1 MCFGRLQQEWGCYPS
16 KLWGEQRKTNKLWNA
31 GCQINESKSLQ
42 SQPNRLENTN
52 LHAAHI
58 LYYSNLT
65 HHSGSVPSTELQ
77 GPPKWTPCASFFL
90 TTCICAVDLLPSEL
104 FLERG
109 GTRSQIC
116 WVDWLLGWHGM
127 IAPYLNCEWHP
138 GKYHLLQ
145 MFLAHSEQHLK
156 YQVSNFYAQKMSV
169 NTIAAIHRL
178 KELGWGLQCLPS
190 CRWEDMGLNTPKH
203 VDLKT
208 LFSHPRL
215 LISGMFKLGQR
226 PLQADTRKFIFLKTL
241 TKSGNVLTKMLLYTP

>member
-1 MCFGRLQQEWGCYPS
+1 MAALPVWLCLGLGMTTRMAWDDCSLLEFEPREWTARVS
-16 KLWGEQRKTNKLWNA
+16 
-31 GCQINESKSLQ
+31 
-42 SQPNRLENTN
+42 
-52 LHAAHI
+52 
-58 LYYSNLT
+58 
-65 HHSGSVPSTELQ
+65 
-77 GPPKWTPCASFFL
+77 
-90 TTCICAVDLLPSEL
+90 
-104 FLERG
+104 
-109 GTRSQIC
+109 
-116 WVDWLLGWHGM
+116 
-127 IAPYLNCEWHP
+127 EWHP

-156 YQVSNFYAQKMSV
+156 YQVSIFYAQKMSV

-190 CRWEDMGLNTPKH
+190 CRWEGLRQKHPKH

-241 TKSGNVLTKMLLYTP
+241 TKSGNVLIKMLLYTS